1 VGVKPSPEIFVP
13 WTLEVWP
20 WITIVAHVQNPQREI
35 PLLRRAILAVDP
47 TIPVAGNTLQGGFVT
62 IESTLSSSEAQR
74 RLATSLV
81 GAFAAAALLL
91 AAIGMYG
98 VIAYGVAQ
106 RTREMGVRMALGASD
121 RRILRLILGEG
132 IRLAALGA
140 VLGVLAAF
148 ASTRFIRSLL
158 VETVPTDPLTF
169 IVTPLVLAAVALLAT
184 YIPARRATRLD
195 PTLAIRGE

>member
-1 VGVKPSPEIFVP
+1 
-13 WTLEVWP
+13 
-20 WITIVAHVQNPQREI
+20 
-35 PLLRRAILAVDP
+35 
-47 TIPVAGNTLQGGFVT
+47 
-62 IESTLSSSEAQR
+62 
-74 RLATSLV
+74 
-81 GAFAAAALLL
+81 
-91 AAIGMYG
+91 
-98 VIAYGVAQ
+98 
-106 RTREMGVRMALGASD
+106 MGVRMALGASD

-158 VETVPTDPLTF
+158 FETVPTDPLTF